1 MALLQFT
8 SFEFWSH
15 EEEDKRISKKT
26 LEPALRNRSKVTIMR
41 NLRMRFWDEKS
52 RQIWKDNNMLWRDVY
67 LPNLV
72 VLPPREIKR
81 RYIIVYRNWSSDMI
95 YHRHR
100 RRRHNPC
107 LYFLELL
114 WLCSCPI
121 KPFFQLEAERDSARR
136 LIRNYQLRL
145 RGEPPGIPPPP
156 PQINQ
161 TNKGSK
167 IFH

>member
-52 RQIWKDNNMLWRDVY
+52 CQIWKDNNMLWREVY

-114 WLCSCPI
+114 WLWSCPI
-121 KPFFQLEAERDSARR
+121 KPFSSWR
-136 LIRNYQLRL
+136 LSETV
-145 RGEPPGIPPPP
+145 RGGWFVITSSDYEGS
-156 PQINQ
+156 PQ
-161 TNKGSK
+161 GSLHPLPK
-167 IFH
+167 